1 MVRDE
6 VSKAR
11 IYLQHQQ
18 LLKDQL
24 VHEPDPNMALLF
36 LLNSAFFF
44 VFLFVVCVCVC
55 IKVCVHRH
63 KEPKVGVSSITL
75 TS

>member
-55 IKVCVHRH
+55 A
-63 KEPKVGVSSITL
+63 
-75 TS
+75 